1 MATAMHDDEYRSM
14 PPTGGE
20 GCRPPGDHLET
31 GRAVDPH
38 SSVEDYSR
46 AAVVAAKFP
55 DSSGAEAEAVP
66 VRPAGKRNA
75 VVRRRPKGIPFAVAA
90 VVVHDILP
98 EAEEV
103 AVLYCHMHYVVGG
116 IGVDDGIQAEEG
128 WIVELADAENRTW
141 IAPAIWTEM
150 HCEVGMETVF
160 GIGNHAGVICAVVNE
175 IVTVNENSSRWRC
188 RCIVGA

>member
-1 MATAMHDDEYRSM
+1 MTPVASAAHTDPVRTAAENATLDAQHAAA
-14 PPTGGE
+14 
-20 GCRPPGDHLET
+20 
-31 GRAVDPH
+31 AVVVDVLPQG
-38 SSVEDYSR
+38 SSQ

-90 VVVHDILP
+90 VVVHGILP

-141 IAPAIWTEM
+141 IAPAIWTGM

-175 IVTVNENSSRWRC
+175 FVTVNANSSRWRC